1 MVIELSCSKEEVR
14 MSTNQDQTS
23 QSAAFSIGREEG
35 KAPGTVI
42 FRLSGALT
50 MRNMYAAQTPAVVR
64 EMFDLESMLPQGA
77 LPALNIFDL
86 THVPYMDSMGVGTI
100 VSHYVRCKG
109 KGVRMVAV
117 GVSPR
122 VMEVFKITKV
132 DSVIP
137 MTATVEEADAG

>member
-1 MVIELSCSKEEVR
+1 

-23 QSAAFSIGREEG
+23 KGAAFTIDREGG

-50 MRNMYAAQTPAVVR
+50 MRNMYASQTPASVR
-64 EMFDLESMLPQGA
+64 ELFDLDSMLPLGT
-77 LPALNIFDL
+77 LPTLNIFDL

-100 VSHYVRCKG
+100 VSHYVRCKAR
-109 KGVRMVAV
+109 GVRMIAA
-117 GVSPR
+117 GASPR
-122 VMEVFKITKV
+122 VMEVFRITKV